1 MLFSHKLPIELFI
14 SKKFTLKLMLIIRKV
29 CTTGS
34 WNHSLIL
41 KILFKFWEKLNS
53 LIYKENL
60 RMIVN
65 NSRYI
70 EFRVG
75 KLVLRFQVLS
85 SVEGIIL
92 LLYYERKAIVNKIF
106 TQHKRTHVLS
116 SSVETR
122 LHDQYT
128 CTYHLYVHNSY
139 QLLLHS
145 YYKLN
150 TRKYSSNQWRYQLT
164 IFSHP
169 T

>member
-41 KILFKFWEKLNS
+41 KSLFRFWGKLNS

-60 RMIVN
+60 IMIVN

-92 LLYYERKAIVNKIF
+92 LLYETKAIVNSHSTRGHMYCLLLWKQDY
-106 TQHKRTHVLS
+106 TMNTHVRTICMYIILIS
-116 SSVETR
+116 F
-122 LHDQYT
+122 
-128 CTYHLYVHNSY
+128 
-139 QLLLHS
+139 
-145 YYKLN
+145 YYIATTK
-150 TRKYSSNQWRYQLT
+150 
-164 IFSHP
+164 
-169 T
+169 